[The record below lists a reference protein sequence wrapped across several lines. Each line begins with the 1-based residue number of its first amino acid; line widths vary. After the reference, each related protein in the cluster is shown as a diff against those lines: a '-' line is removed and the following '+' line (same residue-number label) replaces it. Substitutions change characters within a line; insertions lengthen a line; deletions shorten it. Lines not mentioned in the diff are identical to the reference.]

1 MSAHLSHDVMRHAA
15 DLIRRARVVC
25 PHNDAD
31 GLAAAA
37 VALRERDES
46 ADAALLLPR
55 GVNPFGPAFVPPPG
69 DGPVAVLDQG
79 VRDVPYPVVF
89 VDHHAPIVPPAQ
101 FQTTTRTV
109 VSGFGEDDV
118 STSVLMARL
127 FPDPRHAWL
136 AAVGAAGDYGDAGL
150 KRPECAGVVKSHV
163 KKLVPLVNAPRR
175 VPGQDAVRVAL
186 ALLVEHDSPKAALAD
201 PRIELLESAKRQ
213 WRGAF
218 EAAVRTAPKV
228 VGDVALIRFSSD
240 CQVHPLVAQTWLPRL
255 APKTVIA
262 ANADYVPGF
271 VNFAARGGPPG
282 VDLRDLLKR
291 ALPDLADRP
300 GVEFAHGHPQATG
313 GSLPTADFERLARAL
328 GF

>member
-1 MSAHLSHDVMRHAA
+1 MPDALLSRAA
-15 DLIRRARVVC
+15 ALIRSARVVC

-37 VALRERDES
+37 IALRERGES
-46 ADAALLLPR
+46 ADAALLLSR
-55 GVNPFGPAFVPPPG
+55 GVNPFGSTFEPPAG
-69 DGPVAVLDQG
+69 DGPIAVLDQG
-79 VRDVPYPVVF
+79 VRDVTYPAVF
-89 VDHHAPIVPPAQ
+89 VDHHAPEVPAETL
-101 FQTTTRTV
+101 QTTTRTV
-109 VSGFGEDDV
+109 VSGFGEEFV
-118 STSVLMARL
+118 STGVLMFRL
-127 FPDPRHAWL
+127 FPEERHRWL

-175 VPGQDAVRVAL
+175 VPGQEAVRTAL
-186 ALLVEHDSPKAALAD
+186 ALLIEHDSPKAALAD
-201 PRIELLESAKRQ
+201 SRIGVLEEAKKQ
-213 WRGAF
+213 WRSAF
-218 EAAVRTAPKV
+218 DVAVKSAPKV

-240 CQVHPLVAQTWLPRL
+240 CQVHPLVAQTWMTRL

-271 VNFAARGGPPG
+271 VNFACRGGPPG

-291 ALPDLADRP
+291 ALPDAVRP

-313 GSLPTADFERLARAL
+313 GSLSAEDFDRLVKAM